1 VVVAPFRY
9 QRVASFEEAVAALA
23 EHGEDAKLL
32 AGGQSLVPML
42 NLRVARPEWL
52 IDLNPVG
59 AGPVAEADGVL
70 RLPALTRHRV
80 LESDPLVRRRCP
92 LLAEAASLVGNVR
105 TRARGTIG
113 GSLAHADPAG
123 ELPLAALALGAEVS
137 VLGPEGGRDLSA
149 DELLISYLTTALA
162 PDEVITEVRVLAL
175 RPRQGWS
182 FLELTRRASDWM
194 VAGAAALVELD
205 ARGAVAAASLWFGG
219 VAERP
224 LAAPA
229 EPLAALLGEPP
240 GERRFGEIAEQAAAN
255 LRPEDDVHAS
265 GAYRRRVAGVLG
277 RRALHQAAMR
287 AQASEAAT

>member
-9 QRVASFEEAVAALA
+9 QRAGSFEEAVAALA

-52 IDLNPVG
+52 IDINPVG
-59 AGPVAEADGVL
+59 AGPVAEAGSML

-80 LESDPLVRRRCP
+80 LESDELVRRRCP

-123 ELPLAALALGAEVS
+123 ELPLAALTLGAEVS
-137 VLGPEGGRDLSA
+137 VLGPEGVRGLSA
-149 DELLISYLTTALA
+149 DQLLISYLTTALA
-162 PDEVITEVRVLAL
+162 PEEVITEVRVPAL

-182 FLELTRRASDWM
+182 FLELVRRTSDWM
-194 VAGAAALVELD
+194 VVGASALIELD
-205 ARGAVAAASLWFGG
+205 ERGAVAAASLTFGG

-224 LAAPA
+224 VAVPA
-229 EPLAALLGEPP
+229 ELLTALHGEPP
-240 GERRFGEIAEQAAAN
+240 DEPRFAEAAERAAAT

-265 GAYRRRVAGVLG
+265 GAYRQRVAGVLG
-277 RRALHQAAMR
+277 RRALN
-287 AQASEAAT
+287 EAAHRARASGVVA